1 MWNFS
6 KFRNNVAL
14 IDVNERVFYKDL
26 IFYSSE
32 IKKKIEKKSLTV
44 MLADNSLSSVICY
57 ISLVKKRLPVLIL
70 DYKISKKFLNKIV
83 KLYKPQNICLSI
95 ENFFF

>member
-57 ISLVKKRLPVLIL
+57 ISLVKKR
-70 DYKISKKFLNKIV
+70 F
-83 KLYKPQNICLSI
+83 Q
-95 ENFFF
+95 F